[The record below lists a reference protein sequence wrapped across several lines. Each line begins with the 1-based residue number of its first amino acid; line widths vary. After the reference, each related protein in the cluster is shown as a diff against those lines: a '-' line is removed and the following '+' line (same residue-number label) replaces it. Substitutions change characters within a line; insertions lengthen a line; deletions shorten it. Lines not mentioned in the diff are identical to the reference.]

1 VSVTNDSPTLAV
13 DVIEAARAS
22 GRFADFIAAADAAGL
37 SETLKG
43 KGPFT
48 LFAPTD
54 DAFAKLASDSMTELM
69 SEKNKSVLRAVISF
83 HFAVGQVSAARFA
96 GTTIRAKSFEGGEL
110 LIRGQDGLVVNG
122 ARVILPDIEAQNGVI
137 HGVNRVL
144 WPKSKQS
151 EQAAMGMA

>member
-1 VSVTNDSPTLAV
+1 MTVTSNPPALAV
-13 DVIEAARAS
+13 DVIEAARAA
-22 GRFADFIAAADAAGL
+22 GRFADFIAAAEAAGL
-37 SETLKG
+37 SDTLKG

-54 DAFAKLASDSMTELM
+54 DAFAKLAPDALEELM
-69 SEKNKSVLRAVISF
+69 AAKNKALLRAVISY

-110 LIRGQDGLVVNG
+110 LIRGQDGLSVSG
-122 ARVILPDIEAQNGVI
+122 ARVILPDIEARNGVI

-144 WPKSKQS
+144 WPKSRQS
-151 EQAAMGMA
+151 EQIAMAGA